1 MNENNN
7 KNRRSPAVDLEAL
20 SKAYEQSLNNVTLG
34 GRDIPTPAVRKK
46 PAAEK
51 RELKN
56 FVPQDYRP
64 RTEATPEHD
73 KIVDKI
79 KADRLKRSHSVW
91 TDTPVLK
98 PKKSVW
104 IDDSVD
110 DSTPLRPI
118 PPAPKKVGG
127 APVLNYTA
135 HAGQPARTAYTQ
147 QIPAQNVQQPT
158 VKKQLP
164 PDFIAPL
171 PVMTRPPEPEPIPD
185 FGALVDDAVREKKRE
200 QVVPL
205 LNEKPRKQEL
215 LMNVGNDGDTRVKEI
230 PHRVNK
236 QKVTV
241 DMSGYREEQEN
252 SATKRTVA
260 LKMPLNKMK
269 LDDLQPEK
277 KPEKK
282 PEIPSAKAEDKPAEA
297 KPEKVEESP
306 KRTEKTLDGNT
317 RVFIVNDEKAEENA
331 PKIKEV
337 TDEIPVVF
345 EKEEEKAEAAVKSV
359 TSEEVPEKSA
369 HEEPKPTAEGE
380 YNFSEMFKKVQAD
393 KKGKVREEYENSD
406 EHTHTIITQKAEMKR
421 EQVKPAAKPVQH
433 DTSTAATAKTAARPA
448 RKAPRRRKNLDH
460 ELEFQFINCIMCLG
474 VVFVVFFSLL
484 FMERE
489 SGFINSENRNLTEFP
504 KFSLKSYFSGKY
516 TKAID
521 DYFTDTIPGRE
532 DLKKFSA
539 EYDRLKGIDLG
550 GAKVSGKHKTVEKE
564 TLDEEKMAAVT
575 TVTANTD
582 PKATTTTEKADSKP
596 DIITTTKKEEVVK
609 LPEILDDGAMEGDVI
624 VFGKGDEVR
633 AVAGYYGQFETG
645 ALYAKTINK
654 YKEALPNVNVYNM
667 SIPTSAAFYMP
678 NNFKDSV
685 ADQKDNIDNIA
696 AELKGI
702 INVDAYSAI
711 GAHTD
716 EYIYSR
722 TDHHWQ
728 PLGAYYAGKA
738 FADKAG
744 VDYPALKTYEKCQI
758 EGFLGTMYAYSNYDS
773 ELEAHPDTFIYYKPD
788 NQYKTIYYNT
798 DFTNGQEGLLF
809 FDFAEGVNC
818 YSAIMGKDEEI
829 TEIDTDVKNGR
840 TLVIFKDSYG
850 NALVPFF
857 THSFEKIYVCDFR
870 YFDENA
876 IEFCEAVGCTDL
888 LFSISLTSCST
899 EMHITAINNNRIQD
913 SASPLTTQT
922 EESSQQEESTE
933 SKPEEAITATESKAD
948 GQAEETSTAEPT
960 AES

>member
-1 MNENNN
+1 MIDSNN
-7 KNRRSPAVDLEAL
+7 KNRRAPAVDLEAL

-34 GRDIPTPAVRKK
+34 GKDIPTPAVRRK
-46 PAAEK
+46 PVTEN
-51 RELKN
+51 RELKS

-64 RTEATPEHD
+64 HTEAAPEHD

-104 IDDSVD
+104 LDDSAE
-110 DSTPLRPI
+110 DSTPVQPVRTV
-118 PPAPKKVGG
+118 PPVSTDVNGS
-127 APVLNYTA
+127 PVLRYTA
-135 HAGQPARTAYTQ
+135 PAGQPTRPAYVQ
-147 QIPAQNVQQPT
+147 QIPAQNYQQNVQP

-185 FGALVDDAVREKKRE
+185 FGALVKDAVKEKKRD

-215 LMNVGNDGDTRVKEI
+215 LMNVRNDGDTRVREV
-230 PHRVNK
+230 PHKVNK
-236 QKVTV
+236 KKVTV
-241 DMSGYREEQEN
+241 DMSGYDEEQDN

-269 LDDLQPEK
+269 LDEIQPEK
-277 KPEKK
+277 KPVKAPEKAESEPAEEAPVRKAESTVKTAEKK
-282 PEIPSAKAEDKPAEA
+282 EEKPA
-297 KPEKVEESP
+297 KSV
-306 KRTEKTLDGNT
+306 DGNT
-317 RVFIVNDEKAEENA
+317 RVFSVKTKENTIEMPAVYEKEADGTEDESIGEMPENNEKPVKTAPAA
-331 PKIKEV
+331 PKGRA
-337 TDEIPVVF
+337 D
-345 EKEEEKAEAAVKSV
+345 
-359 TSEEVPEKSA
+359 
-369 HEEPKPTAEGE
+369 GE
-380 YNFSEMFKKVQAD
+380 YDFSDMFRQVQAD
-393 KKGKVREEYENSD
+393 KKGKVREEYDNSAEN
-406 EHTHTIITQKAEMKR
+406 THTMITPKAEMKR
-421 EQVKPAAKPVQH
+421 EQAKPAAKPVR
-433 DTSTAATAKTAARPA
+433 TAAGAAARPA
-448 RKAPRRRKNLDH
+448 KKVQKRKKNLDH

-489 SGFINSENRNLTEFP
+489 SGFINSENRNLAEFP
-504 KFSLKSYFSGKY
+504 KFSLISYFSGEY

-532 DLKKFSA
+532 EMKKFGA

-550 GAKVSGKHKTVEKE
+550 GAKVSGKHKKAEKE

-582 PKATTTTEKADSKP
+582 PKAATTTAEKTDSKPETTTTA
-596 DIITTTKKEEVVK
+596 KKEEVVK

-645 ALYAKTINK
+645 ALYASTINK

-678 NNFKDSV
+678 KNFKDSV

-702 INVDAYSAI
+702 INVDAYSAV

-716 EYIYSR
+716 QYIYSR

-744 VDYPALKTYEKCQI
+744 VDYPALNTYEKCQI

-773 ELEAHPDTFIYYKPD
+773 ELAAHPDTFIYYKPD
-788 NQYKTIYYNT
+788 NEYKTIYYEQ
-798 DFTNGQEGLLF
+798 DFTNGQEGSLF

-818 YSAIMGKDEEI
+818 YSAILGRDEEI

-899 EMHITAINNNRIQD
+899 EMHITAINNNRIQE
-913 SASPLTTQT
+913 SASPLTVMTA
-922 EESSQQEESTE
+922 ESSQQEENTE
-933 SKPEEAITATESKAD
+933 SKPEEAVTADSK
-948 GQAEETSTAEPT
+948 AEETSAAE
-960 AES
+960 AEY